1 MINSGREW
9 DWMLEIAAEDEGSET
24 LIHLSNRTCNDLP

>member
-9 DWMLEIAAEDEGSET
+9 DWMEEIAAEDSEVNSSV
-24 LIHLSNRTCNDLP
+24 HLSNRTCNDLP